1 MLVTAPFEL
10 RARAGQRFVY
20 SGYSLLVT
28 DAHGSV
34 TGESTEGFY
43 IENTRLLSHHELM
56 IDGQPLVPFAASA
69 TSRHGSLAYAEVP
82 GGPEVPETS
91 VYLEVGTTVSDQG
104 LRTRIRAQNFAFEH
118 QAFEHQAF
126 GDRSTPRARFRLGI
140 RLGADFADIEEAD
153 SGERVQVAD
162 VDARWDEPAQ
172 ELIFTYLHPK
182 LHHSVAVRIER
193 SPVPATWD
201 GHVLVLALAL
211 ERGRPIDIELCA
223 VPHLDPVQPDRRAH
237 LLSNRVA
244 SIAEVETHLLDEAPV
259 LISTNATVAQAWQ
272 TAIEDL
278 ASLPLGV
285 RTGPATPVAGLPI
298 FQQLF
303 GRDSLTIAGQ
313 AALAMP
319 TMLRDT
325 LLTNAAWQGD
335 RVDDWLDEEPGKMLH
350 QARRGPLSLL
360 GEDPFVRYYGDY
372 TAPAD
377 FLIMLGLYL
386 LWTGDRAVVEGLLPA
401 ARRVV
406 EWMSRYGD
414 SDGDGFLE
422 YQSKSSK
429 GVKQQGWKD
438 SGDAIV
444 DDDGTVIEPP
454 IATSVV
460 QAYAFFGLRMAAM
473 AFAAT
478 GHGVEATKLF
488 RTATQLRRRFQP
500 AFWMDDRQFYAM
512 AIGPDGSLI
521 RSISSNGGH
530 MLAAGIVPK
539 DLGAVV
545 ARRLLEPDLFSGW
558 GVRTLSAAHAAYNPF
573 SYHRGSVWP
582 VENASFALGLARY
595 GCVEELHRLARAM
608 FDSTELFAGHRLP
621 EVVGGVT
628 RDADH
633 PHPGVYPTS
642 NQPQGWSASAIVALV
657 QALLNIQAVAPLG
670 LLLVDPHLPPWL
682 PDLRLEGLRVGSAR
696 VDLAFRRDRRGDTK
710 YTVTRQHGRVKVL
723 HQPPP
728 QAQGVSTGRRV
739 RVGLRS
745 LF

>member
-1 MLVTAPFEL
+1 MTAPFEL
-10 RARAGQRFVY
+10 RARADQRVVY

-28 DAHGSV
+28 DAHGTV
-34 TGESTEGFY
+34 TGKDTEGFY
-43 IENTRLLSHHELM
+43 VENTRLLSRQVLT
-56 IDGQPLVPFAASA
+56 IDGEALVPFAASA
-69 TSRHGSLAYAEVP
+69 TSRHGFLAYAEVP
-82 GGPEVPETS
+82 GAPQVPETS
-91 VYLEVGTTVSDQG
+91 VYLEIGTTVSDQG
-104 LRTRIRAQNFAFEH
+104 LRTLIRAQNYS
-118 QAFEHQAF
+118 F
-126 GDRSTPRARFRLGI
+126 GDGAAAEAARFTLGI
-140 RLGADFADIEEAD
+140 RLAADFADIEEAD
-153 SGERVQVAD
+153 SGTRRQTAEVEV
-162 VDARWDEPAQ
+162 RWDEGAQ
-172 ELIFTYLHPK
+172 ELVFAYLHPK
-182 LHHSVAVRIER
+182 LAHSVAVRIER
-193 SPVPATWD
+193 SPVAAAWD
-201 GHVLVLALAL
+201 GKALSLELALAP
-211 ERGRPIDIELCA
+211 GRPVEIELCA

-237 LLSNRVA
+237 LLSERVG
-244 SIAEVETHLLDEAPV
+244 SIATVEGGLLDEAPV
-259 LISTNATVAQAWQ
+259 LTTTNATVAQAWQ

-325 LLTNAAWQGD
+325 LLTNAAWQGEV
-335 RVDDWLDEEPGKMLH
+335 VDDWLDEEPGKMLH

-386 LWTGDRAVVEGLLPA
+386 LWTGDRAVIKTLLPA

-406 EWMSRYGD
+406 EWMAVYGD
-414 SDGDGFLE
+414 TDGDGFLE

-444 DDDGTVIEPP
+444 DDDGTIIEPP

-478 GHGVEATKLF
+478 GHVREATG
-488 RTATQLRRRFQP
+488 RVRDAAQLQRKFQT

-512 AIGPDGSLI
+512 ALGPDGAPI

-539 DLGAVV
+539 DLGPAV

-595 GCVEELHRLARAM
+595 GCIDELHRLAGAM
-608 FDSTELFAGHRLP
+608 FDSTELFAGNRLP
-621 EVVGGVT
+621 EVLGGIA
-628 RDADH
+628 RDPGH

-682 PDLRLEGLRVGSAR
+682 PDLRLEGLRVGPAR
-696 VDLAFRRDRRGDTK
+696 LDIAFRRDRRGATSFR
-710 YTVTRQHGRVKVL
+710 VTRQSGRVRVVR
-723 HQPPP
+723 QPPP

-745 LF
+745 LL